1 MLFKL
6 TRNLHL
12 SRVSGDRAKEYCAG
26 WTCAIRYV
34 HIKDPSA
41 HRSNARLYAIRNFCD
56 EVEYLAESMPSEGR
70 IVACPVNNDAHSFDE
85 ACLFLG
91 SYLILNAKMQCHEIL
106 SAFRE
111 VDQQIEETT
120 LKCWHALDSAIQLD
134 WLVHP
139 DSDIEPIFDTEE
151 FAHYASPAQGRLH
164 MAVPGALY
172 FFPTPDDLLGDQEWA
187 DHIEDGRTVRVFGAH
202 FYAELFQDMGLSLVV
217 CLGSSSAAAAAAFG
231 ARGIET
237 VDLDLAADGSSLLRG
252 LDRLLS
258 LAREAPGAVAVHS
271 GDGFEWPAYAGTLSA
286 AFMIS
291 RFGLE
296 EGAAKAWLGM
306 VVPWMVADVGE
317 TTLVRP

>member
-1 MLFKL
+1 MHKL
-6 TRNLHL
+6 TRNLYL
-12 SRVSGDRAKEYCAG
+12 SRLSENRAKEACSE
-26 WTCAIRYV
+26 WTCTV
-34 HIKDPSA
+34 HYISIKDSEA
-41 HRSNARLYAIRNFCD
+41 HQSDCIFISMHSFCHHVEAIVENVTSEAKIVVCPTRCD
-56 EVEYLAESMPSEGR
+56 GRAFAES
-70 IVACPVNNDAHSFDE
+70 
-85 ACLFLG
+85 CLYMG
-91 SYLILNAKMQCHEIL
+91 SYLILKGAMKYE
-106 SAFRE
+106 E
-111 VDQQIEETT
+111 VLNSFQNINQPIEERTS
-120 LKCWHALDSAIQLD
+120 KCWQVIHRAVQHE
-134 WLVHP
+134 WLANLG
-139 DSDIEPIFDTEE
+139 SDIEPVFDADE
-151 FAHYASPAQGRLH
+151 FAHYASPAQGRVYL
-164 MAVPGALY
+164 ALPGAMH

-187 DHIEDGRTVRVFGAH
+187 DYVEDGRTVRLFSAH
-202 FYAELFQDMGLSLVV
+202 FYADLFAELKLSVV
-217 CLGSSSAAAAAAFG
+217 LCLGRSSAATAAAFA

-237 VDLDLAADGSSLLRG
+237 VDLELAADGSSLLRG

>member
-1 MLFKL
+1 MLFEV
-6 TRNLHL
+6 TRNLYI
-12 SRVSGDRAKEYCAG
+12 SRVSANSAKQLSSA
-26 WTCAIRYV
+26 WTCAIHFV
-34 HIKDPSA
+34 HIQDASA
-41 HRSNARLYAIRNFCD
+41 HRSNARLCSIHNFCE
-56 EVEYLAESMPSEGR
+56 EVGAAAEGMSSEGR

-187 DHIEDGRTVRVFGAH
+187 DHIEDGRTVRLFGAH
-202 FYAELFQDMGLSLVV
+202 FYAELFQDIGLSLVV
-217 CLGSSSAAAAAAFG
+217 CLGRSSAAAAAAFA

-237 VDLDLAADGSSLLRG
+237 VDLELAADGSSLLRG

-296 EGAAKAWLGM
+296 EGVAKAWLGM
-306 VVPWMVADVGE
+306 VVPWMVADGG
-317 TTLVRP
+317 